1 MTILT
6 LTKERTLETK
16 IRRDVTH
23 FLNLK
28 NKTFHISIYEI
39 EIVSFVYSNSRTML
53 NKRRKKSKHEK
64 FLMVLEKKLILF
76 FMSSLRFAQI
86 TQQNHKKSIQPSKVN
101 PISRV
106 VKLFEP

>member
-1 MTILT
+1 MLII
-6 LTKERTLETK
+6 KEE
-16 IRRDVTH
+16 
-23 FLNLK
+23 
-28 NKTFHISIYEI
+28 
-39 EIVSFVYSNSRTML
+39 
-53 NKRRKKSKHEK
+53 RKANEK

-76 FMSSLRFAQI
+76 FMSSLRFAHI